1 MNWSRTHRWKLTEWH
16 PWVLKGAA
24 VVHVA
29 ALTLMGVFLT
39 GTFRGTQT
47 ERMYYIAEHETAV
60 FWSWASWMFATLAIT
75 LAFYVWLAG
84 FHSMYRPVLQM
95 ALLIWIIGA
104 ATEILHDL
112 IQMTIIP
119 ALSELFLQMPSP
131 ELAGHFN
138 AWDRLLIR
146 MTGVFSNTCYA
157 ISGLISTGVMFQ
169 NKRVSNGLAGW
180 SLFIWALVLLVAL
193 CVGWLEVPVRG
204 VVSISLLLF
213 LPWAGMAAK

>member
-16 PWVLKGAA
+16 PWVFKGAA

-29 ALTLMGVFLT
+29 ALALMGAFLS
-39 GTFRGTQT
+39 GTFRGTQM
-47 ERMYYIAEHETAV
+47 ERMVYIAEHETAV

-75 LAFYVWLAG
+75 LSFYVWLTG
-84 FHSMYRPVLQM
+84 FHSMYRPILQM

-119 ALSELFLQMPSP
+119 ALSELFTQMPSP
-131 ELAGHFN
+131 ELASHFD

-157 ISGLISTGVMFQ
+157 ISGLISTGVMYQ
-169 NKRVSNGLAGW
+169 NKRVSNELAGL
-180 SLFIWALVLLVAL
+180 SLFIWAVVLLGAL
-193 CVGWLEVPVRG
+193 FVGWLEVPLRG
-204 VVSISLLLF
+204 MVSISLLLF
-213 LPWAGMAAK
+213 LPWAGMAK